1 MDRTAELDQLIQRTL
16 DDDGLTYERTGVGA
30 YLLKLEGIHRL
41 ATMCWLVVGD
51 HSLLVEAFFLR
62 RPDENEPALHRWLL
76 ARNARMYGV
85 AYSID
90 AVGDVYLVGRL
101 SLESVTPAEI
111 DRLLGCV
118 LTYADDTF
126 DEALRIG
133 FATSIRKEWAW
144 RAKRGESLANLAAFA
159 RFADPAHNSA
169 GSADDSA
176 DAADDSADAADDSA
190 NAADDDSPA
199 AADDSADGSADSAD
213 PVHNLADPAHNLS
226 GGSGRLEP

>member
-1 MDRTAELDQLIQRTL
+1 M
-16 DDDGLTYERTGVGA
+16 G
-30 YLLKLEGIHRL
+30 
-41 ATMCWLVVGD
+41 
-51 HSLLVEAFFLR
+51 
-62 RPDENEPALHRWLL
+62 
-76 ARNARMYGV
+76 
-85 AYSID
+85 
-90 AVGDVYLVGRL
+90 GRL

-159 RFADPAHNSA
+159 RFADPAHDRG

-176 DAADDSADAADDSA
+176 AASDDSADPADES
-190 NAADDDSPA
+190 A
-199 AADDSADGSADSAD
+199 AAS
-213 PVHNLADPAHNLS
+213 PNLADPSLILS
-226 GGSGRLEP
+226 G

>member
-1 MDRTAELDQLIQRTL
+1 MCIRDGRGDIVDRTAELDQLIQRTL

-90 AVGDVYLVGRL
+90 SVG
-101 SLESVTPAEI
+101 
-111 DRLLGCV
+111 
-118 LTYADDTF
+118 
-126 DEALRIG
+126 
-133 FATSIRKEWAW
+133 
-144 RAKRGESLANLAAFA
+144 
-159 RFADPAHNSA
+159 
-169 GSADDSA
+169 
-176 DAADDSADAADDSA
+176 
-190 NAADDDSPA
+190 DDSPA
-199 AADDSADGSADSAD
+199 ASDDSADGSADSAD

-226 GGSGRLEP
+226 EGSGRLEP

>member
-1 MDRTAELDQLIQRTL
+1 MATKAELDGILRCAL
-16 DDDGLTYERTGVGA
+16 DDSELSYERTDEGS
-30 YLLKLEGIHRL
+30 YLVKLEGVHRL

-85 AYSID
+85 AYSVD

-101 SLESVTPAEI
+101 PLSAVDPAEI

-118 LTYADDTF
+118 LTYADESF
-126 DEALRIG
+126 DEALRLG
-133 FATSIRKEWAW
+133 FATSIRKEWKW

-159 RFADPAHNSA
+159 RFADPAH
-169 GSADDSA
+169 DSQS
-176 DAADDSADAADDSA
+176 D
-190 NAADDDSPA
+190 
-199 AADDSADGSADSAD
+199 
-213 PVHNLADPAHNLS
+213 
-226 GGSGRLEP
+226 SGRLAP